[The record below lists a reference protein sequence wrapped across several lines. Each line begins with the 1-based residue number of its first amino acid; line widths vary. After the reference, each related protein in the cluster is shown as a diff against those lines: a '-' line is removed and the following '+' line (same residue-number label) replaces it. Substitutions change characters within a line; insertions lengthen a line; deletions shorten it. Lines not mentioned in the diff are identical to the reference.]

1 MKFTFAFFNKHKRQ
15 REKILLKQSGNY
27 LLSIIICTIITI
39 RYNTIVFA
47 TNLVDNV
54 DNNIIKEA
62 ILSNNLLLRATSYR
76 YNKVEEKAQSETI
89 DYSSTQEEL
98 AMDSVAN
105 NYEKNVLVFNNLD
118 NYFCNVI
125 SETKN
130 YQKLN
135 VCGVEVVNYSSN
147 RNIDFAKILAMDDIF
162 FEEDDE
168 VTMYTTHTSESYS
181 NCPEYSAPARTL
193 DGRYNMLSIA
203 SCFAR
208 NLNIKNI
215 NTVCSLNPHDY
226 GEYNSAYTNS
236 RITLA
241 SIIEENPNVKVAID
255 VHRDA
260 IEDLSFAPKLDIMG
274 YNVACVML
282 VMGIGYEDEPNI
294 YYERNLKLAFEIQM
308 LANKI
313 YPGLFRPMIIR
324 DSVYNQDL
332 MANSFLIEVGA
343 TGNTIEEAKL
353 STRCLSNLLNIIYNH

>member
-135 VCGVEVVNYSSN
+135 VCGVEVINYSSN
-147 RNIDFAKILAMDDIF
+147 KEIGSNKYKIEIDILNKKFIKKSKEYF
-162 FEEDDE
+162 VEETYYKDF
-168 VTMYTTHTSESYS
+168 
-181 NCPEYSAPARTL
+181 N
-193 DGRYNMLSIA
+193 
-203 SCFAR
+203 
-208 NLNIKNI
+208 
-215 NTVCSLNPHDY
+215 
-226 GEYNSAYTNS
+226 
-236 RITLA
+236 
-241 SIIEENPNVKVAID
+241 
-255 VHRDA
+255 
-260 IEDLSFAPKLDIMG
+260 DIM
-274 YNVACVML
+274 NKK
-282 VMGIGYEDEPNI
+282 
-294 YYERNLKLAFEIQM
+294 LKLYVDM
-308 LANKI
+308 GKN
-313 YPGLFRPMIIR
+313 
-324 DSVYNQDL
+324 
-332 MANSFLIEVGA
+332 
-343 TGNTIEEAKL
+343 
-353 STRCLSNLLNIIYNH
+353 